1 MSITRAA
8 HKSNY
13 TKSDNAIANDERI
26 SWKAKGILLYALTKP
41 NDWKFYMIDIINKST
56 DERDS
61 IRSGIKE
68 LEKFGYLVIERVKEN
83 GKFVDSNWAF
93 YEVSLIPEAKE
104 AKEAKEA
111 RKLNQVTLKEDPSR
125 AAPPLG
131 NPPLLNTKSQNTKE
145 LLPLPLQ
152 VQAPDKFSA
161 VVFLCLKNL
170 AIPEK
175 KKIEI
180 SKFPEDL
187 VLKAKEARK
196 FNQVTLKEDPTSAA
210 PVLGNPPLLNTKS
223 QNTKELLP
231 LPLQV
236 QAPDKFSAAV
246 FLCLKNLAI
255 PEKKKIEISKF
266 PEDLVLKAVEFTS
279 AKGFKLKKTL
289 EAALLWAIKE
299 KPWLSTTRH
308 EVPHMFK
315 VWVQEINI
323 KLEALNYPER
333 VILTEDSVTFPIYHS
348 QYKNQTRSINKSLA
362 GLQYDHYESIKE
374 DVDLYCRVTKSLYCK

>member
-26 SWKAKGILLYALTKP
+26 SWKAKGILTYALTKP
-41 NDWKFYMIDIINKST
+41 NDWKFSMIDIINQST

-104 AKEAKEA
+104 AKEA

-125 AAPPLG
+125 AAPP
-131 NPPLLNTKSQNTKE
+131 
-145 LLPLPLQ
+145 
-152 VQAPDKFSA
+152 
-161 VVFLCLKNL
+161 
-170 AIPEK
+170 
-175 KKIEI
+175 
-180 SKFPEDL
+180 
-187 VLKAKEARK
+187 
-196 FNQVTLKEDPTSAA
+196 
-210 PVLGNPPLLNTKS
+210 LGNPPLLNTKS